1 LSEAQKQKRLE
12 FKYEKELLFNNKGL
26 TVHPDFT
33 IKIGNR
39 RYFWEHLGELDV
51 KRYSRDWAERRKDYE
66 ENGLIDSLLTTDD
79 LEGLREET
87 ILKVIDDLVKGQLYE
102 TADSKFSKHHYQLY

>member
-1 LSEAQKQKRLE
+1 M
-12 FKYEKELLFNNKGL
+12 
-26 TVHPDFT
+26 
-33 IKIGNR
+33 
-39 RYFWEHLGELDV
+39 